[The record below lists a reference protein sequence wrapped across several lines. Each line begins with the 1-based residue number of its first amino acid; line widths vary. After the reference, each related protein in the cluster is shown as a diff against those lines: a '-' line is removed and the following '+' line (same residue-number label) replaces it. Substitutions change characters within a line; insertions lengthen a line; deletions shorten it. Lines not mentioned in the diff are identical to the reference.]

1 MAGADSRTRQARGEE
16 RRARIVAEAV
26 ALFAAKGFRGS
37 SIAEL
42 AERVGMTHPGLLYWF
57 GTKERLLR
65 DVVAERERREVE
77 ALAGGPD
84 EASLARLPDVAR
96 FAAAD
101 MVLTRLYAV
110 LAAENLDPGDPLH
123 EFFVQ
128 RYDRAR
134 HAVVLGVE
142 RDRARGEVRADVD
155 AAQIGREVVATL
167 MGLEVQW
174 LMDPGAF
181 DYVGA
186 VDAYAE
192 GLRARLAP

>member
-1 MAGADSRTRQARGEE
+1 MAGADSRARQSRGRE
-16 RRARIVAEAV
+16 RRDRIVAEAI

-42 AERVGMTHPGLLYWF
+42 ADRVEMTHPGLLYWF

-65 DVVAERERREVE
+65 DVVAERERREVD

-84 EASLARLPDVAR
+84 DASLARLPDVAR

-101 MVLTRLYAV
+101 MTLTRLYAV
-110 LAAENLDPGDPLH
+110 LATENLDEGDPLH
-123 EFFVQ
+123 TFFVD

-134 HAVVLGVE
+134 RIVVRGVD

-155 AAQIGREVVATL
+155 AEQIGREVVATL

-181 DYVGA
+181 DYVAA

>member
-1 MAGADSRTRQARGEE
+1 M
-16 RRARIVAEAV
+16 AEAIT
-26 ALFAAKGFRGS
+26 LFAAKGFRGS

-42 AERVGMTHPGLLYWF
+42 AERVEMTHPGLLYWF
-57 GTKERLLR
+57 GTKERLLL
-65 DVVAERERREVE
+65 DVVHERERREVD
-77 ALAGGPD
+77 ALVGTGDGA

-110 LAAENLDPGDPLH
+110 LAAESLDAGDPLH
-123 EFFVQ
+123 AFFVD

-134 HAVVLGVE
+134 RVVVLGVE
-142 RDRARGEVRADVD
+142 RDRGRGEVRADVD
-155 AAQIGREVVATL
+155 AEQVGREVVATL

-174 LMDPGAF
+174 LMDPTAF
-181 DYVGA
+181 DYVEA

-192 GLRARLAP
+192 GLRRRLAP